1 MTLDP
6 LFVLVCAVKF
16 FETKFCCCCLDSTSR
31 TNLII
36 SFFSF
41 FKLGL
46 FFFFPFF
53 FNKNIIAGTGTTV
66 MGGNEYYT
74 LNGTVNECGVELSAW
89 QKEGHDKDSTAGT
102 IPKDEI
108 IIQWASTLLGMNE
121 K

>member
-1 MTLDP
+1 
-6 LFVLVCAVKF
+6 
-16 FETKFCCCCLDSTSR
+16 
-31 TNLII
+31 
-36 SFFSF
+36 
-41 FKLGL
+41 
-46 FFFFPFF
+46 
-53 FNKNIIAGTGTTV
+53 